1 MNRDWVSGSRL
12 SVQYDQGIMDFCAL
26 ASSYASR
33 NNIERVY
40 CPCMGCWN
48 NDGP

>member
-1 MNRDWVSGSRL
+1 MNRDWVSSSKL

-40 CPCMGCWN
+40 FPMYGLLE
-48 NDGP
+48 

>member
-12 SVQYDQGIMDFCAL
+12 SVQYDQWIMDFCAF

-33 NNIERVY
+33 NNIKRVY
-40 CPCMGCWN
+40 CPCLDC
-48 NDGP
+48 